1 MNELFCARSISSI
14 VRMPVGKLQHSEAI
28 FVVDTVA
35 CKNNLSLYSHYKNTE
50 DSTEVNTLK
59 T

>member
-1 MNELFCARSISSI
+1 MNELFCERSISSI

-28 FVVDTVA
+28 FNVDIVV

-50 DSTEVNTLK
+50 DSIKVNTLK